1 VTIAVSA
8 NANGDPTPLQ
18 FANVDAEIFAFDTSF
33 GFRIN
38 DRWRI
43 DGNAAYLRGK
53 RRDVNDD
60 LYRLSPP
67 NLRVGLSWQ
76 RGQWHV
82 TLEERIVG
90 EQRHV
95 SGTLT
100 NDPTNPK
107 NTSDGSSGFALT
119 NVYAQYATDYGIDL
133 TLGVENVWDKK
144 HGEPLSG
151 FNRNSSSPVPIGQ
164 RLPGRGRNA
173 FLRVHFVM

>member
-82 TLEERIVG
+82 
-90 EQRHV
+90 

-119 NVYAQYATDYGIDL
+119 NVYAQYATDDGIDL